1 MKFVIRFSLIT
12 VFLSGILLFS
22 NVETYAQSASYD
34 ELDPRLPD
42 YRLNL
47 LYRLQVSAGHY
58 LSNDFSFLK
67 QPDEFSGINRELAS
81 HLAKSDPYR
90 FNYKLDDFEFS
101 AGLKIKEDWL
111 GIKESDSTASNLQTV
126 ITIKGKAIIK
136 DKIEF
141 YQDILL
147 FRSDTTSSL
156 DNVSSTGEFLK
167 NPLLSY
173 QLPHRGPVA
182 SDVNVF
188 DVQTERAFIRAN
200 IYGIDV
206 RTGRDRIQF
215 KGGYRNGLLFS
226 GLTRPVDLFYRFDY
240 KIWRFGF
247 TALTGQLTDSGKRYI
262 SAKRVTL
269 RLARNLRIGATEAVA
284 YAAGRHE
291 CVPGDR
297 RRHVWP
303 DDAPH

>member
-47 LYRLQVSAGHY
+47 LYRLQASAGHY

-81 HLAKSDPYR
+81 HLAKGNPYR

-111 GIKESDSTASNLQTV
+111 GIKESDSTANNLQTV
-126 ITIKGKAIIK
+126 ITIRGKAIIK

-141 YQDILL
+141 YQEIL
-147 FRSDTTSSL
+147 
-156 DNVSSTGEFLK
+156 
-167 NPLLSY
+167 
-173 QLPHRGPVA
+173 
-182 SDVNVF
+182 
-188 DVQTERAFIRAN
+188 
-200 IYGIDV
+200 
-206 RTGRDRIQF
+206 
-215 KGGYRNGLLFS
+215 
-226 GLTRPVDLFYRFDY
+226 
-240 KIWRFGF
+240 
-247 TALTGQLTDSGKRYI
+247 
-262 SAKRVTL
+262 
-269 RLARNLRIGATEAVA
+269 
-284 YAAGRHE
+284 
-291 CVPGDR
+291 
-297 RRHVWP
+297 
-303 DDAPH
+303 